1 MTSALKFKNSD
12 AMRKNYELPEINTW
26 RLFNKNIDQRKI
38 VWMVEAWEG
47 AGYRFGSV
55 CIDDGWTERGL
66 LGDWIPDEKRFP
78 DFKGLL

>member
-1 MTSALKFKNSD
+1 MGNILKIQD
-12 AMRKNYELPEINTW
+12 LGAMRNNYELPEINTW

-66 LGDWIPDEKRFP
+66 LAACRT
-78 DFKGLL
+78 